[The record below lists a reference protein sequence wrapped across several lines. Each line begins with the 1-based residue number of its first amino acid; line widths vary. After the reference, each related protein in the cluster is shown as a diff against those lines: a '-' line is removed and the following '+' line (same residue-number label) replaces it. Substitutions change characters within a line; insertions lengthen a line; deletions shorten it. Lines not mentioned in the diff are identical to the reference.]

1 MYAYVLAIISDVHID
16 MFIDEVLKY
25 DGGSVHSILNSVRNL
40 NRTGKNQIIRKY
52 LYDNSIKIKDK
63 YGIDSNEFKTC
74 LRNIGEFIQGGH
86 TVAIYDVKFDQ
97 LLFDFLGYDKI
108 TGLFDRTKCTARTA
122 SLVLQILES
131 VMDKN
136 NYEGRYMKFMWN
148 LFVVFK
154 NVNMDLS
161 NRIDDVVKRLTGQ
174 GIPSM

>member
-1 MYAYVLAIISDVHID
+1 M
-16 MFIDEVLKY
+16 
-25 DGGSVHSILNSVRNL
+25 
-40 NRTGKNQIIRKY
+40 
-52 LYDNSIKIKDK
+52 
-63 YGIDSNEFKTC
+63 DSNKFKTC

-97 LLFDFLGYDKI
+97 LLFDFLVYDKI
-108 TGLFDRTKCTARTA
+108 NDSFEKTRCTARNA

-154 NVNMDLS
+154 NANMDLS